1 LKIGRITA
9 LGRPLDID
17 YMTNRL
23 IATVTAVVLAA
34 VLAVWLIIGQP
45 FFESLFF
52 AAGTAVS
59 VFLTWAITREIDP
72 PSDWSAFAGL
82 PFTLV
87 AALFYGFPA
96 LITLFFILLVARTI
110 SGSTSLKLTLFDSSV
125 LLVFGVI
132 LFTNGVITG
141 LPFLAAVFI
150 LDSFFE
156 PANRRQLYFAPVAL
170 VLFFVVYAAPYE
182 QYPYVIGFTLPTG
195 IFTLLLIGA
204 TVFLAIR
211 TGKVTVPGD
220 KSEQPLNPRRIQLA
234 QAAIALFM
242 VGELFLKGNISLY
255 MLYPAG
261 FAYLG
266 AVLYHLVMIAKAG
279 EAGGRG

>member
-1 LKIGRITA
+1 MKIGRVTA

-23 IATVTAVVLAA
+23 IAVITAVVLAA

-45 FFESLFF
+45 FLDSLFF

-59 VFLTWAITREIDP
+59 VFLTWSITREIDP
-72 PSDWSAFAGL
+72 PNDWSAFAGL

-96 LITLFFILLVARTI
+96 LVVLFFILLVARTI
-110 SGSTSLKLTLFDSSV
+110 SGTTGLKLTLFDSSV

-132 LFTNGVITG
+132 LFTSGVVTG
-141 LPFLAAVFI
+141 LPFLVIVFI
-150 LDSFFE
+150 IDSFVE

-170 VLFFVVYAAPYE
+170 VLFFVTYASLYE
-182 QYPYVIGFTLPTG
+182 QYPYMIGFTIYTG
-195 IFTLLLIGA
+195 IITLLLIGA
-204 TVFLAIR
+204 TLFLAIR
-211 TGKVTVPGD
+211 TGKVTVTGD

-234 QAAIALFM
+234 QATIAIFII
-242 VGELFLKGNISLY
+242 GELFLKGNISLY
-255 MLYPAG
+255 MLYPAS

-266 AVLYHLVMIAKAG
+266 AALYHLVMLVK
-279 EAGGRG
+279 EARGRG

>member
-1 LKIGRITA
+1 MKIGRITA

-34 VLAVWLIIGQP
+34 VLTVWLVIGQP

-110 SGSTSLKLTLFDSSV
+110 SGST
-125 LLVFGVI
+125 
-132 LFTNGVITG
+132 
-141 LPFLAAVFI
+141 A
-150 LDSFFE
+150 
-156 PANRRQLYFAPVAL
+156 
-170 VLFFVVYAAPYE
+170 
-182 QYPYVIGFTLPTG
+182 G
-195 IFTLLLIGA
+195 I
-204 TVFLAIR
+204 
-211 TGKVTVPGD
+211 P
-220 KSEQPLNPRRIQLA
+220 
-234 QAAIALFM
+234 
-242 VGELFLKGNISLY
+242 
-255 MLYPAG
+255 
-261 FAYLG
+261 
-266 AVLYHLVMIAKAG
+266 
-279 EAGGRG
+279 